1 MDRGAWQATVHG
13 VPRVKHDL
21 VTKERDLLIKLLHYI
36 GLPWWFSG
44 KEPTYQCRRHGFN
57 PWVGTI
63 PLEEEM
69 ATHSSILAWEISWTE
84 EPGGLQS
91 MGSQKNWT

>member
-44 KEPTYQCRRHGFN
+44 KEPTCQCKKCGLD
-57 PWVGTI
+57 PWVEKTSSRRKWQLI
-63 PLEEEM
+63 PVFLLWKFHEEK
-69 ATHSSILAWEISWTE
+69 TD
-84 EPGGLQS
+84 GLQAI
-91 MGSQKNWT
+91 G